1 MPRKSA
7 LFLMCSLWTVHA
19 FGQSIVVTAPAA
31 GVTWRVGETHMITWT
46 KTGTMDDAVKIRLVQ
61 AGAIVLEIAENVPN
75 SGSFSWTIPATVLP
89 GTSVVRVRTMNNA
102 VMDNS
107 DAFGIAAAAASSGA
121 SHGPVAVVSPN
132 GKEVIP
138 INRPFRITWQA
149 SSGGAEG
156 RTVDLLLCR
165 DGRPIGVVA
174 ENVPIMQRMFDWNV
188 ARLLA
193 GSAELGPGYTIRI
206 RVDGT
211 TIQDESDRE
220 FVLDPG
226 PAAGGGG
233 TGGDLVLVA
242 LENSGNKVAARI
254 RSTFPRFAGTVM
266 YEMRRPVGA
275 PTPVFRSPLTM
286 LFEEPGEKTYVMEN
300 IIPSRP
306 TDADF
311 CASTYEMFLDI
322 TNLVEETNELTNHQT
337 ARLYGNPTFAVV
349 EYVWWGGQGTFR
361 GGTLGVSSGEIV
373 RWGNGS
379 VRSVN
384 QVLYVQL
391 RNCGYSNIRRGE
403 LRVSQIGVL
412 RGDRPGMSPTYRT
425 KELLHDP
432 QALPAMGREIRPQT
446 LEIAFS
452 PDPSEI
458 RVEYIWED
466 DGLHTNMAVYSFY
479 IDFRGYL

>member
-1 MPRKSA
+1 MPRKTV
-7 LFLMCSLWTVHA
+7 LFLLGSLWTVHA
-19 FGQSIVVTAPAA
+19 FGQSITVTAPAA

-46 KTGTMDDAVKIRLVQ
+46 KTGAMDDEVKIRLVQ
-61 AGAIVLEIAENVPN
+61 AGSIVLEIAENAPN
-75 SGSFSWTIPATVLP
+75 SGSFSWTIPATVVP
-89 GTSVVRVRTMNNA
+89 GNSLIRVRTVNNA

-107 DAFGIAAAAASSGA
+107 DTFTIAAAAAPSGA

-165 DGRPIGVVA
+165 DGRPVGVVA
-174 ENVPIMQRMFDWNV
+174 ENVPIMQRVFDWKV

-193 GSAELGPGYTIRI
+193 GSADAGPGYTIRI

-211 TIQDESDRE
+211 TIQDESDRA
-220 FVLDPG
+220 FVLEPG
-226 PAAGGGG
+226 PAAGGSG

-254 RSTFPRFAGTVM
+254 RSTFPRFAGTAM

-286 LFEEPGEKTYVMEN
+286 LFEEPGERTYVLEEYHSE
-300 IIPSRP
+300 P
-306 TDADF
+306 ADRRG
-311 CASTYEMFLDI
+311 FLRLD
-322 TNLVEETNELTNHQT
+322 LRDVPGYHSSVDETNELNNHQT

-349 EYVWWGGQGTFR
+349 EQVWWGGQGTFR
-361 GGTLGVSSGEIV
+361 SGTLGVSSGEIV
-373 RWGNGS
+373 HWGNGS

-391 RNCGYSNIRRGE
+391 RNCGYNGIRSGQ

-412 RGDRPGMSPTYRT
+412 RGDRPGMAPTNRT
-425 KELLHDP
+425 KELLHSP
-432 QALPAMGREIRPQT
+432 LALPAMGRDIRSQT

-466 DGLHTNMAVYSFY
+466 EGLHTNKAVYSFF